1 MLEGA
6 MMKARR
12 LFAVAVI
19 VAAITA
25 LVSTNAYASTGHFKL
40 NKVKHATARFQSLSV
55 AQKAGYSLLV
65 DKDGIAC
72 IDMPPMGA
80 MGVHYVRGDL
90 VGDGKIDPLH
100 PEAVVYEPVGNKKR
114 LVALEYVVI
123 KADWDKN
130 HKHKPSLFG
139 HTFNT
144 TPAGNRYGLPDFYSL
159 HVWIFKDNPAGTFAM
174 WNPRVHCPGSGGH
187 SGHTGH

>member
-1 MLEGA
+1 
-6 MMKARR
+6 MKARR

-25 LVSTNAYASTGHFKL
+25 LVSTNAYASTGHYKL
-40 NKVKHATARFQSLSV
+40 NKVKHVTAKFQSLAV
-55 AQKAGYSLLV
+55 AQKAGYGLLV

-100 PEAVVYEPVGNKKR
+100 PEAVVYEPDGKKMR

-130 HKHKPSLFG
+130 HKRKPSLFG
-139 HTFNT
+139 HPFDT

-159 HVWIFKDNPAGTFAM
+159 HVWIFKNNPAGTFAM